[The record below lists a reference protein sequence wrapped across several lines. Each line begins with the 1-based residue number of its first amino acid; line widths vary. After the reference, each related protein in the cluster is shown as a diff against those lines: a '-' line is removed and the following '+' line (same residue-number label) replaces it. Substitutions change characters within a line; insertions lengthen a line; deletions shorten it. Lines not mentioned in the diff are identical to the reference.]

1 MTDHTARYSWWG
13 RDTWS
18 PSLTLLHRR
27 AESKAQ
33 ISAAVCRDV
42 RVLWQI
48 CLAYHELQSSGQR
61 LLHTT
66 AWDLRLRNIGVVLL
80 YNQSFFMQLFL
91 QHCPALSDYYGG
103 WQTLLFLTA
112 GSRLNDLKRIF
123 RSSCFRKA
131 MQTVVTAAKAV
142 CLSFGDSEPST
153 DVALHFQMTGCDLF
167 FSPKCCKLH
176 VDIHPETQQQ
186 LSMRYLSINKKLK

>member
-1 MTDHTARYSWWG
+1 
-13 RDTWS
+13 
-18 PSLTLLHRR
+18 
-27 AESKAQ
+27 
-33 ISAAVCRDV
+33 
-42 RVLWQI
+42 
-48 CLAYHELQSSGQR
+48 
-61 LLHTT
+61 
-66 AWDLRLRNIGVVLL
+66 
-80 YNQSFFMQLFL
+80 
-91 QHCPALSDYYGG
+91 
-103 WQTLLFLTA
+103 
-112 GSRLNDLKRIF
+112 
-123 RSSCFRKA
+123 